1 MMIDE
6 PKGGQYD
13 TGFER
18 CAEGWRLWNLA
29 YIGWSELC
37 GSNGEPSRVEKY
49 MAANEKYNQ
58 HVRDCPECLAV
69 KGRFAEAE

>member
-6 PKGGQYD
+6 PKGGQYG

-18 CAEGWRLWNLA
+18 CAEGWRLYERKTEFFNALD
-29 YIGWSELC
+29 SC
-37 GSNGEPSRVEKY
+37 GLSQMAWDKWAEAQVKY
-49 MAANEKYNQ
+49 SA